1 MPPIG
6 RKLTGR
12 ACQDG
17 GSESFDLD
25 PWKNQETPADPLI
38 AVGHLP
44 GRTSPLHQR
53 QKATISGFNEVTQ
66 VRSYRNTI
74 AEIVVA
80 LSELAE

>member
-1 MPPIG
+1 MCLQVASALCG
-6 RKLTGR
+6 
-12 ACQDG
+12 
-17 GSESFDLD
+17 
-25 PWKNQETPADPLI
+25 TPADPLI